1 MISPSHIP
9 NIISGL
15 RILASPALVVLIWLG
30 WQNPFAWL
38 LAAAL
43 ISDILDG
50 AIARHFGYVSEFG
63 SLLDSIADLLIF
75 IVAAIG
81 IWRFHPKLVADHF
94 FAFLLV
100 VTLWIGGSLIGYLRY
115 GRMASFH
122 TQLSRITAYGIG
134 AFVAVLFLW
143 GFYSW
148 LMRVAVALCVVSHVE
163 EFILMALLPHWTP
176 NARGLY
182 WVLRKRAAS
191 A

>member
-9 NIISGL
+9 NIISAL
-15 RILASPALVVLIWLG
+15 RILSAPVLLVLIWLG
-30 WQNPFAWL
+30 QQYPFAWL

-50 AIARHFGYVSEFG
+50 AIARYFGFVSELG
-63 SLLDSIADLLIF
+63 SLLDSVADLLIF
-75 IVAAIG
+75 VVAAIG
-81 IWRFHPKLVADHF
+81 IWRFHPELVAAHL

-100 VTLWIGGSLIGYLRY
+100 VTLWVGGSLIGYLRY

-122 TQLSRITAYGIG
+122 TILSRLTAYLIG
-134 AFVAVLFLW
+134 AFVGVLFLW
-143 GFYSW
+143 GFQPW
-148 LMRVAVALCVVSHVE
+148 LLWAAVGLCILSHAE
-163 EFILMALLPHWTP
+163 EFLLMALLPTWTP

-182 WVLRKRAAS
+182 WVLRKRAPS